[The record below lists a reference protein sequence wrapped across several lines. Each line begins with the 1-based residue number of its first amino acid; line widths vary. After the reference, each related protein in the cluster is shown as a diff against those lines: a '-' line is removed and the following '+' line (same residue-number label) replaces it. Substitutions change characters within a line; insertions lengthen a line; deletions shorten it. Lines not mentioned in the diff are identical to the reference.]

1 MATKLTKDVIKDIV
15 KECLIEI
22 LAEGLSSNKKSTRS
36 NSKKTRTLKEAMS
49 SSNISSGK
57 RSKMPKYLDDIDN
70 SNKND
75 SSLRKN
81 KRLDELASNITDDPI
96 LAEMLADTAQTT
108 LQDQLAAD
116 SKKGFVPAGVGDT
129 AQRMVE
135 NNDPSKLFGEEA
147 SSKWA
152 SLAFG

>member
-1 MATKLTKDVIKDIV
+1 MAAKLTKDVIKGIV

-22 LAEGLSSNKKSTRS
+22 LAEGLSSNEKRSKS
-36 NSKKTRTLKEAMS
+36 NSKKARTLKEAMS
-49 SSNISSGK
+49 TSESRSSRK
-57 RSKMPKYLDDIDN
+57 AKMPKYLESIDGAKQDD
-70 SNKND
+70 KN
-75 SSLRKN
+75 LRKN

-116 SKKGFVPAGVGDT
+116 SKKGFAPAGSGDN

-135 NNDPSKLFGEEA
+135 NNNPEDLFGEEA

>member
-1 MATKLTKDVIKDIV
+1 MADKLTKNVIKGIV

-22 LAEGLSSNKKSTRS
+22 LAEGLNSEVKTSRSSAKKA
-36 NSKKTRTLKEAMS
+36 RTLKEAMS
-49 SSNISSGK
+49 VSESKYSR
-57 RSKMPKYLDDIDN
+57 RSKTPKYLDNIDN
-70 SNKND
+70 DSEVSKNIK
-75 SSLRKN
+75 KN
-81 KRLDELASNITDDPI
+81 KRLDELASNITNDPV
-96 LAEMLADTAQTT
+96 LAEMLADTAHTT

-116 SKKGFVPAGVGDT
+116 SKKGFTPTGSGDT

-135 NNDPSKLFGEEA
+135 SNSPEKLFGEEA

>member
-1 MATKLTKDVIKDIV
+1 MTTKLTKDVIKGIV

-22 LAEGLSSNKKSTRS
+22 LAEGLSSNEKRS
-36 NSKKTRTLKEAMS
+36 KTTSKKTRTLKEAMS
-49 SSNISSGK
+49 SSESKSSRK
-57 RSKMPKYLDDIDN
+57 TKMPKYLDDIDN
-70 SNKND
+70 ADQNNSN
-75 SSLRKN
+75 LRKN
-81 KRLDELASNITDDPI
+81 KRLDEIASSITDDPI

-116 SKKGFVPAGVGDT
+116 SKKGFVPSGVGDN
-129 AQRMVE
+129 AQRLVE
-135 NNDPSKLFGEEA
+135 NNNPAELFGEEA